1 MVRERIR
8 MMTVLI
14 RRCSYRFTCRPAG
27 VNDRGERGAGLLIH
41 FFVMETRNLPGLG
54 PIRPHSAE
62 YDAYMKS
69 AEWKEKAETIKVLA
83 GHRCSCCGRQ
93 FEDSSSLQAHHYSY
107 RSLGCERKEDLL
119 VLCDDCHLR
128 FHQVRTIEIKEII
141 ALLRRVNE
149 NRHWTK
155 AFLDREQQKLTDI
168 MATAVIKATAGHTG
182 RYYPRAASYFGIYN
196 IIQIL
201 PGAFPKML
209 KRFTKALERYNL
221 PSPGGT
227 YLRRAKELRNQ

>member
-1 MVRERIR
+1 
-8 MMTVLI
+8 
-14 RRCSYRFTCRPAG
+14 
-27 VNDRGERGAGLLIH
+27 
-41 FFVMETRNLPGLG
+41 
-54 PIRPHSAE
+54 
-62 YDAYMKS
+62 MKL
-69 AEWKEKAETIKVLA
+69 LA
-83 GHRCSCCGRQ
+83 GYRCACCGQQ
-93 FEDSSSLQAHHYSY
+93 FQDSGSLQAHHYSY

-128 FHQVRTIEIKEII
+128 FHQVRAVEIKEII
-141 ALLRRVNE
+141 ALLKRVNE

-155 AFLDREQQKLTDI
+155 DFLDREQQKLTDI

-182 RYYPRAASYFGIYN
+182 QYYPRAASYFGIYN

-227 YLRRAKELRNQ
+227 YLRRAKELRSL

>member
-1 MVRERIR
+1 

-54 PIRPHSAE
+54 PIRPHSNQYE
-62 YDAYMKS
+62 TYMKS

-83 GHRCSCCGRQ
+83 GHRCACCSRQ
-93 FEDSSSLQAHHYSY
+93 FQNSSSLQAHHYSY
-107 RSLGCERKEDLL
+107 RCLGQERKEDLL
-119 VLCDDCHLR
+119 VLCDECHLR
-128 FHQVRTIEIKEII
+128 FHHIRAGEIKEII
-141 ALLRRVNE
+141 ALLRRVNGT
-149 NRHWTK
+149 HWTK
-155 AFLDREQQKLTDI
+155 EYLSQEQEMLTEI

-227 YLRRAKELRNQ
+227 YLRRAKELRSL